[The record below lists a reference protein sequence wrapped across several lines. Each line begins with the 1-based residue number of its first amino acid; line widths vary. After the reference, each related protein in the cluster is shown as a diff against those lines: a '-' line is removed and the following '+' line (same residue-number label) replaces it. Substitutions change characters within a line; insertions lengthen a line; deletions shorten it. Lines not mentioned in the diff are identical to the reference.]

1 MPYQAGDVQIIR
13 VDPFDFKLSALL
25 FPHILK
31 RIVEFSE
38 THYGGFHPLAQA
50 RELAARACAGDEGLL
65 LLAFVAP
72 NGRLVGHSV
81 ATVLNTYGAIWMFV
95 IQAKVDEPAG
105 DVIARAT
112 ELCKEFGRARGAST
126 IVFET
131 RRSDSAWAKAYG
143 FKTLRHLMYMPINGT
158 IVEEKVT
165 ME

>member
-1 MPYQAGDVQIIR
+1 M
-13 VDPFDFKLSALL
+13 
-25 FPHILK
+25 
-31 RIVEFSE
+31 
-38 THYGGFHPLAQA
+38 
-50 RELAARACAGDEGLL
+50 
-65 LLAFVAP
+65 
-72 NGRLVGHSV
+72 
-81 ATVLNTYGAIWMFV
+81 
-95 IQAKVDEPAG
+95 DEPGG

-143 FKTLRHLMYMPINGT
+143 FKTLRHLMYMPINGI